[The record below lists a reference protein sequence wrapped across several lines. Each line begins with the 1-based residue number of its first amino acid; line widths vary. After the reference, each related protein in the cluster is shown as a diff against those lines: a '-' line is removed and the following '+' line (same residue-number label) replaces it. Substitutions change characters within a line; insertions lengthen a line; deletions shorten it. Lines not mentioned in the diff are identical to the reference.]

1 MSWILSLDNAILDG
15 IQRLR
20 CPPLDWFMPLYSR
33 LGDHGMICIALAVLL
48 LLFPKTRRAGEAMA
62 LALVLC
68 LFSGNL
74 LLKPMVARVRP
85 YDANQFAGLLV
96 PPLSDFSFPS
106 GHTFSCAAAAFV
118 LFHYHKKAGIAA
130 WFAAALMAFSR
141 LYLYVHYPTDILG
154 GLLLGVAAGFLACRL
169 AESARRSRR
178 LNSLS
183 ARRLLIPNRPN
194 TAPKRRRRHAPTGK
208 QRGRHAP
215 AGKQRGWMRNQP

>member
-1 MSWILSLDNAILDG
+1 MV
-15 IQRLR
+15 
-20 CPPLDWFMPLYSR
+20 
-33 LGDHGMICIALAVLL
+33 CIALAALL

-74 LLKPMVARVRP
+74 FLKPIVARVRP
-85 YDANQFAGLLV
+85 YEANQFVGLLV
-96 PPLSDFSFPS
+96 PPLGDFSFPS
-106 GHTFSCAAAAFV
+106 GHTFSCVAAAFV

-130 WFAAALMAFSR
+130 WLAAALMAFSR

-169 AESARRSRR
+169 TERARRSRR

-194 TAPKRRRRHAPTGK
+194 AAPKRRRSN
-208 QRGRHAP
+208 RG
-215 AGKQRGWMRNQP
+215 AGKTIRFRQRRRRL

>member
-1 MSWILSLDNAILDG
+1 MSWVLSLDNAILDA

-20 CPPLDWFMPLYSR
+20 CPLLDWFMPLYSR
-33 LGDHGMICIALAVLL
+33 LGDHGMVCIALAALL

-74 LLKPMVARVRP
+74 FLKPIVARVRP
-85 YDANQFAGLLV
+85 YEANQFVGLLV
-96 PPLSDFSFPS
+96 PPLGDFSFPS
-106 GHTFSCAAAAFV
+106 GHTFSC
-118 LFHYHKKAGIAA
+118 KAGIAA
-130 WFAAALMAFSR
+130 WLAAALMAFSR

-169 AESARRSRR
+169 TERARRSRR

-194 TAPKRRRRHAPTGK
+194 AAPKRRRSN
-208 QRGRHAP
+208 RG
-215 AGKQRGWMRNQP
+215 AGKTIRFRQRRRRL

>member
-1 MSWILSLDNAILDG
+1 MSWVLSLDNAILNA

-20 CPPLDWFMPLYSR
+20 CPLLDWFMPLYSR
-33 LGDHGMICIALAVLL
+33 LGDHGMVCIALAALE
-48 LLFPKTRRAGEAMA
+48 LLFPKTRRAGAA
-62 LALVLC
+62 LAVALVLC

-74 LLKPMVARVRP
+74 FLKPIVARVRP
-85 YDANQFAGLLV
+85 YEANQFVGLLV
-96 PPLSDFSFPS
+96 PPLGDFSFPS
-106 GHTFSCAAAAFV
+106 GHTFSCVAAAFV

-130 WFAAALMAFSR
+130 WLAAALMAFSR

-169 AESARRSRR
+169 TERARRSRR

-194 TAPKRRRRHAPTGK
+194 AAPKRRRSN
-208 QRGRHAP
+208 RG
-215 AGKQRGWMRNQP
+215 AGKTIRFRQRRRRL